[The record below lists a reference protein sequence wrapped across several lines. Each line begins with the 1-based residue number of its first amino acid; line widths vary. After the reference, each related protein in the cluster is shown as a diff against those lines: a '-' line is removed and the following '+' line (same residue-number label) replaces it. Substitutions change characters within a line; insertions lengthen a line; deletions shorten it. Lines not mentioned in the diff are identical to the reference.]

1 VFFKKRKREEICEE
15 QEKDV
20 LGKDEKEEL
29 TSNRSGCSKRKETE
43 KT

>member
-15 QEKDV
+15 EEKDV
-20 LGKDEKEEL
+20 LCKDEKEEL
-29 TSNRSGCSKRKETE
+29 TSNRSCRSKRKETE